1 MSSLT
6 VLRRGR
12 LAGAVIPAL
21 GIAIAGLTVASAGAQ
36 AASRN
41 PAHAALHGGPKVALG
56 TTTNVFANVFNEGP
70 DGSLYYSR
78 GSVVYRVIGNGKPK
92 AQVHASS
99 GVMAV
104 AANQTD
110 LFVQT
115 GLTVA
120 EYRLSNGSKVKHWT
134 LSSPVVPIVG
144 WPAGCRRHRL
154 VLDRLGHR
162 RKWL

>member
-78 GSVVYRVIGNGKPK
+78 ELSST
-92 AQVHASS
+92 ASS
-99 GVMAV
+99 ETAS
-104 AANQTD
+104 
-110 LFVQT
+110 L
-115 GLTVA
+115 
-120 EYRLSNGSKVKHWT
+120 
-134 LSSPVVPIVG
+134 
-144 WPAGCRRHRL
+144 
-154 VLDRLGHR
+154 R
-162 RKWL
+162 RKCTPVQA